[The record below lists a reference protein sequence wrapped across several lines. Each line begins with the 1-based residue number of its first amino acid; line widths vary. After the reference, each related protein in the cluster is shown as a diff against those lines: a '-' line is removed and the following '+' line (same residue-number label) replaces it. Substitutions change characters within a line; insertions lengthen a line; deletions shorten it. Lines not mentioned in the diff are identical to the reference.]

1 MKIKTILIS
10 SVAIAATVGTA
21 QSCMAIA
28 TSSFGLNI
36 IKKILLGGITKS
48 LGIFKNKQAFLE
60 NDLIDQAM
68 PSQLRSINNILSQI
82 APGLVAKE
90 KDYIAQAAAYTV
102 NISEP
107 ILINAVNSLTADD
120 VTRIANGAPGTA
132 TQVLKEKSASQ
143 IAAAIMPKVDEKLN
157 QFGIVSSINTALQG
171 SNLLGSIFGNNHQG
185 AANVSATGGL
195 SRYASEQM
203 VDGLFNLIEN
213 YERQNSAEIKSALGK

>member
-1 MKIKTILIS
+1 MKIKTVLVS
-10 SVAIAATVGTA
+10 SIAVAAAATTA
-21 QSCMAIA
+21 HSCMAIA

-48 LGIFKNKQAFLE
+48 LGVFKNKQAFLE

-68 PSQLRSINNILSQI
+68 PAQLRSINNILSQI
-82 APGLVAKE
+82 APSLVAKE

-120 VTRIANGAPGTA
+120 VTRIANGEPGTA

-171 SNLLGSIFGNNHQG
+171 SNLLGSIFGNNQQG
-185 AANVSATGGL
+185 TANVSATGGL
-195 SRYASEQM
+195 SRFASEQM

-213 YERQNSAEIKSALGK
+213 YERQNSAELKSAIGR

>member
-107 ILINAVNSLTADD
+107 ILINAVNGLTADD